1 MASTTSIRRASQCP
15 GLAAR
20 YYSSGGAGAGKKQGR
35 TAARYA
41 VNYQTLKDGG
51 VLGSGGSTGK
61 VQDLVSSSAPDTVAG
76 NVKNVQGFKG
86 GALRGFL
93 GIYPDTIHQVVEKGS
108 PILRVSCSLAEY
120 LHVSF

>member
-1 MASTTSIRRASQCP
+1 MASTNISRASQCS
-15 GLAAR
+15 GLVR
-20 YYSSGGAGAGKKQGR
+20 YYSSGAAAGKKQGR

-51 VLGSGGSTGK
+51 VIGSAGSTGK
-61 VQDLVSSSAPDTVAG
+61 VQDLVSSSAPDTVAA

-93 GIYPDTIHQVVEKGS
+93 GIYPDTIHQVVDKGS
-108 PILRVSCSLAEY
+108 PILKVR
-120 LHVSF
+120 HIRRT